1 MVMLMATPNKKG
13 LQTEVNQITLETTT
27 LTVSLIQKLEGY
39 ITYGLSLP
47 AAAGLAEISYDTLRE
62 WLNKGKAFNTGIH
75 GELFRRLAKAAAT
88 SETEFFDSIKKS
100 AVGRPAEYLMEPLRN
115 EKNEI
120 VMVDDK
126 PFMTPAKDKDGNPI
140 LIRREIMPDYRAA
153 QWHLERR
160 NPKVFGR
167 DTTVNIFFNE
177 NPDAALNGNQVID
190 VDNSAINVEKLPD
203 EIDVK
208 MLEAAL
214 KLKKKQ
220 AANES
225 KS

>member
-1 MVMLMATPNKKG
+1 MVMLMATPNKRG

-27 LTVSLIQKLEGY
+27 LTISLIEQLEGY
-39 ITYGLSLP
+39 IAYGLSLP
-47 AAAGLAEISYDTLRE
+47 AAAGLAKISYDTLRE
-62 WLNKGKAFNTGIH
+62 WLNKGKAFNIGIH
-75 GELFRRLAKAAAT
+75 GELFTRLAKAAAT

-100 AVGRPAEYLMEPLRN
+100 AVGRPAEYAYN
-115 EKNEI
+115 EERLPDGTVNRTIALDGDGRPI
-120 VMVDDK
+120 VLK
-126 PFMTPAKDKDGNPI
+126 
-140 LIRREIMPDYRAA
+140 REILPDYRAA

-167 DTTVNIFFNE
+167 DTTVNVFFNE
-177 NPDAALNGNQVID
+177 NPDAALNGKTIID
-190 VDNSAINVEKLPD
+190 VDNSALNVENLPN

-214 KLKKKQ
+214 KLKRKQ
-220 AANES
+220 AANEP